1 MASRT
6 IWLYE
11 GESVRD

>member
-6 IWLYE
+6 IWLCE